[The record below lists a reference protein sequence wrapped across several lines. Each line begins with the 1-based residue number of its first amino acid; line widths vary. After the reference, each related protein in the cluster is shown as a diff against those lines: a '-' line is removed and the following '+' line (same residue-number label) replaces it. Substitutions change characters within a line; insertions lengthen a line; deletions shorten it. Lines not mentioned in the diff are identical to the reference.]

1 MRLDTLESRVFLVL
15 VLATTAFFLWMVR
28 LFLPAVFWAVIFAV
42 LFQPVYLRT
51 KHRVGGRPALAA
63 ALTTVAVV
71 MVVLVP
77 ASFLVTAVAQQGLS
91 VYQRILAGDINLDRP
106 IEIFERSVPQLAE
119 FLDRYGIEPLRVQ
132 TWFEN
137 AAVIGSQ
144 WIGTQ
149 LLAVGQNA
157 MSLGVL
163 FFLMLYVL
171 FFLFRDGEKIVRGL
185 IRALP
190 MGDERE
196 ERLFHRFAQVA
207 RATVKGTLV
216 VAIVQGVV
224 GGLLFVAAGIEAALF
239 WGLMMG
245 LLSIL
250 PAVGPALIWGPA
262 SIYLLFNGNI
272 VGGLILLIGGAIAVS
287 LADNVLRPVLVGRET
302 KMPDYLIL
310 IATLGGLMAFGIA
323 GFVAGPVIAA
333 LFLVMWEMFADE
345 YAPHDSSAPFT
356 KEADADPP
364 ATETPVAEPAAAS
377 SLAGDEQV

>member
-1 MRLDTLESRVFLVL
+1 MRLDTLESRVFLAL

-42 LFQPVYLRT
+42 LFEPVHVRT
-51 KHRVGGRPALAA
+51 RLLVGGRTALAA
-63 ALTTVAVV
+63 ALSTIA
-71 MVVLVP
+71 VVLVVVVP
-77 ASFLVTAVAQQGLS
+77 SAFLVTAVAQQGLS
-91 VYQRILAGDINLDRP
+91 VYQRILRGEVNFDRP
-106 IEIFERSVPQLAE
+106 IEIFERSVPQVAE

-132 TWFEN
+132 TWFED
-137 AAVIGSQ
+137 AAISASQ
-144 WIGTQ
+144 WIGSQ
-149 LLAVGQNA
+149 LLTVGQNA

-196 ERLFHRFAQVA
+196 ERLFRRFAQVA

-216 VAIVQGVV
+216 VAAVQGII
-224 GGLLFVAAGIEAALF
+224 GGLLFAVAGIQAALF

-245 LLSIL
+245 LLSVL

-262 SIYLLFNGNI
+262 SIYLLFNGN
-272 VGGLILLIGGAIAVS
+272 VAGGLILLIGGAIAVS

-333 LFLVMWEMFADE
+333 LFLVMWEMFTDE
-345 YAPHDSSAPFT
+345 YAPYDDSAPFMEET
-356 KEADADPP
+356 DADPP
-364 ATETPVAEPAAAS
+364 DDEMPAAS
-377 SLAGDEQV
+377 SSGTDSVAGQEMV